1 VTFCLGEIMSFS
13 VLAATFANNILP
25 IILLSGAGFALGKL
39 LHIDPRSLGRVVF
52 YVFSPV
58 LIFDLLVEN
67 QLELTEAAIVI
78 AYVLCIILLIGAV
91 TFVLGTLFRLE
102 RPALVAIL
110 ITTMFANTGNYGL
123 PLVSFAFGEE
133 ALSYASI
140 YFITT
145 TVLFYTFGVFLASL
159 GHMSFRDA
167 LLGLF
172 RIPLLYAVILAI
184 FINIL
189 NVEIPVPVLRAV
201 ELAAGGTIPLMLVLL
216 GVQLT
221 QVEISGNQ
229 RALQLSVSLR
239 LIAAPLIALLFAAL
253 FGLQG
258 FSRQASVTQAS
269 MPSIVSSTVLAT
281 EYNLDARLVTAAV
294 FISTLLSPFTLTP
307 LLVFLG
313 R

>member
-1 VTFCLGEIMSFS
+1 MSFS

-25 IILLSGAGFALGKL
+25 IIMLSGAGFALGKL
-39 LHIDPRSLGRVVF
+39 LHIEPRSLGRVVF

-67 QLELTEAAIVI
+67 QLGLTEAAVVIVF
-78 AYVLCIILLIGAV
+78 VVCFILLIGAV
-91 TFVLGTLFRLE
+91 TFLLGSFFKLE

-159 GHMSFRDA
+159 GHMSFREA

-189 NVEIPVPVLRAV
+189 NVELPVPVVRAV
-201 ELAAGGTIPLMLVLL
+201 ELAAGGTIPLMLILL

-221 QVEISGNQ
+221 QVQFSGNL

-239 LIAAPLIALLFAAL
+239 LIIAPLIALLFAAL

-307 LLVFLG
+307 LLVYLG
-313 R
+313 G

>member
-1 VTFCLGEIMSFS
+1 MSFS
-13 VLAATFANNILP
+13 VLAETFANNILP
-25 IILLSGAGFALGKL
+25 IVLLSGAGFALGKL

-58 LIFDLLVEN
+58 LIFDLLLQN
-67 QLELTEAAIVI
+67 QLNLAEAAIVI
-78 AYVLCIILLIGAV
+78 VFALCFILTIGLL
-91 TFVLGTLFRLE
+91 TLLLGSFFKLE
-102 RPALVAIL
+102 RSALVAIL

-133 ALSYASI
+133 ALSYAGI
-140 YFITT
+140 YFVTT
-145 TVLFYTFGVFLASL
+145 TMLFYTLGVFLASL
-159 GHMSFRDA
+159 GHMTFKEA
-167 LLGLF
+167 IIGLF
-172 RIPLLYAVILAI
+172 KIPTIYAVLLAI
-184 FINIL
+184 LFHGL
-189 NVEIPVPVLRAV
+189 NVEMPVPVARAV
-201 ELAAGGTIPLMLVLL
+201 ELAAGGTIPLMLILL

-221 QVEISGNQ
+221 QVELSGSQ

-239 LIAAPLIALLFAAL
+239 LIIAPLAALLFAAL
-253 FGLQG
+253 FGLQD

-269 MPSIVSSTVLAT
+269 MPSMVSATVLAA
-281 EYNLDARLVTAAV
+281 EYDLDSKLVTAVV

>member
-1 VTFCLGEIMSFS
+1 MSFS
-13 VLAATFANNILP
+13 VLASTFANNIFP

-58 LIFDLLVEN
+58 LIFDLLVQN
-67 QLELTEAAIVI
+67 QLQLTEAAIVI
-78 AYVLCIILLIGAV
+78 AFTLCILLIIG
-91 TFVLGTLFRLE
+91 VLTLLMGFLFKLE
-102 RPALVAIL
+102 RTALVAIL

-123 PLVSFAFGEE
+123 PLVSFAFGEQ
-133 ALSYASI
+133 ALPYAGI

-145 TVLFYTFGVFLASL
+145 TLLFYTFGVFLASL
-159 GHMSFRDA
+159 GHMNFKEA
-167 LLGLF
+167 LVGLF
-172 RIPLLYAVILAI
+172 RIPMIYAVLLAI
-184 FINIL
+184 LINVWGIEL
-189 NVEIPVPVLRAV
+189 PLPIARTV
-201 ELAAGGTIPLMLVLL
+201 ELAANGTIPLMLILL

-221 QVEISGNQ
+221 HVEFSRNQ
-229 RALQLSVSLR
+229 RALQLSVALR
-239 LIAAPLIALLFAAL
+239 LIVAPLIALLFAGL
-253 FGLQG
+253 FELPD

-281 EYNLDARLVTAAV
+281 EYNLDARLVTAVV